1 MFDEN
6 LDGVPLPD
14 LEEKVCGWAGRL
26 SATTCRWLG
35 LLAAFDRRGGW
46 TVSGL
51 TSCAH
56 WLSWRCGIGL
66 RACYEY
72 VRVARALTALPHITG
87 AFSHGEISYSKV
99 RVLTTVAT
107 PDTDAAWLHEARH
120 HCARTLTR
128 RARLHRHLH
137 HDQTTTHPDSTDST
151 RDDPVPVR
159 CTSRWNDDGTF
170 SLTLRLDPLRGATV
184 ARALE
189 LAETTLTQTATPPGI
204 TPPGITPP
212 GITPPGIEDTGPAR
226 ETTPGDERPAAEKKA
241 DAFAAIATSF
251 LTHGAPRL
259 ADPTPYSLTVLIDL
273 DTLLGKT
280 ARILNAGTTS
290 LARSVCE
297 LAGGPILPPG
307 VARRLACDSAIRT
320 LINDPNGN
328 PLALGRNRRNPT
340 SKVRKAVYARDR
352 GTCQY
357 PGCHHTRW
365 LHIHHIKE
373 WEADHGK
380 TEPKNLTLLCSHHHK
395 HLHDNHLTVTRNTR
409 GQLTVH
415 HPDSATHHPAPTTN
429 TRTNPDDRQANHHN
443 T

>member
-1 MFDEN
+1 M
-6 LDGVPLPD
+6 
-14 LEEKVCGWAGRL
+14 
-26 SATTCRWLG
+26 SAATCRWLG
-35 LLAAFDRRGGW
+35 LIAAFDRRGGW
-46 TVSGL
+46 TASGL

-72 VRVARALTALPHITG
+72 VRVARALIELPHITG
-87 AFSHGEISYSKV
+87 AFSRGEISYSKV
-99 RVLTTVAT
+99 RVITSVAT
-107 PDTDAAWLHEARH
+107 PDTDAAWLHEAGRQS
-120 HCARTLTR
+120 ARALAR
-128 RARLHRHLH
+128 RARLHRHIH
-137 HDQTTTHPDSTDST
+137 NDTDNGRPGDT
-151 RDDPVPVR
+151 RDDPAPVR
-159 CTSRWNDDGTF
+159 CASHWNDDGTF

-189 LAETTLTQTATPPGI
+189 LAEATLTQTATPPG
-204 TPPGITPP
+204 TQ
-212 GITPPGIEDTGPAR
+212 A
-226 ETTPGDERPAAEKKA
+226 TTPDDERPAAERKA

-259 ADPTPYSLTVLIDL
+259 ADPTPYALTVLVDL
-273 DTLLGKT
+273 DTLLGKK
-280 ARILNAGTTS
+280 ASRILMAGEKA

-297 LAGGPILPPG
+297 LAGGPVISPHT
-307 VARRLACDSAIRT
+307 ARRLACDSAVRT
-320 LINDPNGN
+320 LINDPHGN

-340 SKVRKAVYARDR
+340 SRVRKAVYARDR

-380 TEPKNLTLLCSHHHK
+380 TEPENLTILCSHHHR
-395 HLHDNHLTVTRNTR
+395 HIHDHHLTVTRNTH

-415 HPDSATHHPAPTTN
+415 HPDGTTQHPTPPLN
-429 TRTNPDDRQANHHN
+429 TRRKRTPSSARRE
-443 T
+443 